1 MAFTS
6 FLWKKV
12 ALSMEKS
19 GNQNKVC
26 NVAIVVDGRRR
37 LSEGDGE
44 EKEKLMASHFGNV
57 LSISFGSQKLKVKIY
72 SREKKKKKNFP
83 R

>member
-6 FLWKKV
+6 FMWKNV
-12 ALSMEKS
+12 ALSMEAS
-19 GNQNKVC
+19 RNHNEVC
-26 NVAIVVDGRRR
+26 NVVITVDGRRR

-57 LSISFGSQKLKVKIY
+57 LSMPFGS
-72 SREKKKKKNFP
+72 KKPQVIIN
-83 R
+83 